1 MTNQGSF
8 WDIFK
13 GKKLAWI
20 LYDAGNSAFACTVM
34 VAILPVF
41 YADVAAAHLAPHE
54 RSATW
59 GYVNSLSMLAM
70 CILSPILGAIAD
82 NKGSKKRYLAA
93 FTFLGVVMS
102 MGLALVAKGDWQL
115 ALILYFLAFV
125 GYAGSETFYESFLPH
140 VSTEED
146 INRVSSAGLSVGY
159 LSGGILLLLN
169 ILWIQMP
176 GTFGLAD
183 AGQAVSASFI
193 SVGIWWAAF
202 ALPLLLKVPE
212 PAVDEQPVAIW
223 QNIIKPF
230 KTLKEV
236 RKLPH
241 AFWFLLAFWA
251 YSDAIG
257 TIMKMATTFGK
268 ELNLPSSGLIG
279 AILMVQF
286 LGVPFALLFGMV
298 GDRLGIKAGINIT
311 LVIYTVICVLG
322 YFMDSIVH
330 FWVLAFLVAVAQG
343 GVQALSRSLF
353 AQLIPKHRSSE
364 FFGFYATSAK
374 MAGILG
380 PLLFGITSQLTGS
393 SRFSILFLIVFLV
406 VGMILLN
413 KVDIEEGRRQ
423 AKAAP

>member
-1 MTNQGSF
+1 MQERSSF

-20 LYDAGNSAFACTVM
+20 LYDAGNSAFATTVM

-41 YADVAAAHLAPHE
+41 YADVAAATLAPNE

-59 GYVNSLSMLAM
+59 GYMTSFSLLAM
-70 CILSPILGAIAD
+70 CFISPILGAIAD
-82 NKGSKKRYLAA
+82 NKGGKKHYLAA

-102 MGLALVAKGDWQL
+102 MGLALVGKGDWQL
-115 ALILYFLAFV
+115 ALLLYFLAFV

-140 VSTEED
+140 VTTDQD

-159 LSGGILLLLN
+159 LSGGLLLALN

-176 GTFGLAD
+176 TTFGLAD
-183 AGQAVSASFI
+183 AGQAVSASFV
-193 SVGIWWAAF
+193 SVGVWWAIF
-202 ALPLLLKVPE
+202 ALPLFFKVPE
-212 PAVDEQPVAIW
+212 PKVEEQPVAIW
-223 QNIIKPF
+223 ANIVKPL

-236 RKLPH
+236 RKLPN
-241 AFWFLLAFWA
+241 AFMFLLAFWA

-257 TIMKMATTFGK
+257 TIMKMSTTFGK
-268 ELNLPSSGLIG
+268 ELGLPSSGLIG

-286 LGVPFALLFGMV
+286 LGVPFALLFGAI
-298 GDRLGIKAGINIT
+298 GDRIGVKKGIYIT
-311 LVIYTVICVLG
+311 IAIYTVICVLG

-330 FWVLAFLVAVAQG
+330 FWALAFLVAVAQG
-343 GVQALSRSLF
+343 GAQALSRSLF
-353 AQLIPKHRSSE
+353 AQLTPKHRSSE

-374 MAGILG
+374 MAGVLG
-380 PLLFGITSQLTGS
+380 PLLFALTSQLTGS

-406 VGMILLN
+406 VGFILLS
-413 KVDIEEGRRQ
+413 KVDIEEGRQQ
-423 AKAAP
+423 ARAAS